1 MKTYP
6 KKRLDITVESPL
18 MARMLKLLDEAGVT
32 GYTVVSALAGKGT
45 SGAWHRDG
53 VVGRAGS
60 VVLIYCI
67 LDESKVDSVLQPV
80 FALLAKQIGIVTVSD
95 VQVVRPE
102 LF

>member
-6 KKRLDITVESPL
+6 KKRLEITIESPL
-18 MARMLKLLDEAGVT
+18 MSRMLRLLDESGVT

-45 SGAWHRDG
+45 SGSWHRDG
-53 VVGRAGS
+53 VIGRAGS
-60 VVLIYCI
+60 IVLIYCI
-67 LDESKVDSVLQPV
+67 MDESKVDTVLQLV
-80 FALLAKQIGIVTVSD
+80 YGLLAKQIGIVTVSD

>member
-1 MKTYP
+1 MKTYA
-6 KKRLDITVESPL
+6 KKRLDITIESPL
-18 MARMLKLLDEAGVT
+18 MSRMVRILDEAGIG

-60 VVLIYCI
+60 LVLIYCI
-67 LDESKVDSVLQPV
+67 LDESKVDAVLDRV
-80 FALLAKQIGIVTVSD
+80 YELLAKQIGIVTVSD